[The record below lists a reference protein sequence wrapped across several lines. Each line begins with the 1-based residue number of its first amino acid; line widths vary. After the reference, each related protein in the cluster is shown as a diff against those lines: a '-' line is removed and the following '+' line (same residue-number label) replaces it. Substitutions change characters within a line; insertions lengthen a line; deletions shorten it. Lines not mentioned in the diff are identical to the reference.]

1 MGGSETRKGFISV
14 KQTPLGQRT
23 SISKTAS
30 EVLKTLRFV

>member
-14 KQTPLGQRT
+14 KQTLGQRT